1 MTQFLRYLA
10 WAGKTSWPLYAASVL
25 ATNVV
30 GALAVATFLRFL
42 TPLPSA
48 QELTNPNTTTA
59 MLYLGYFIFAVLAGI
74 ALTLVFFAPVLRWQR
89 TPEAYDPNMVRD
101 LVLRIPT
108 LQTVTGAVLW
118 LIGVVVFSLVALQ
131 YSTRWA
137 ITVGVTA
144 SLGGLMVCLMT
155 YMEAERLVRPVAAR
169 ALQRGAPDHS
179 HLNPMS
185 RRLMVTWMLT
195 SAVPVVGIL
204 LLLFAEATNF
214 FPGDANDIIPALIA
228 LAVTMLLTGFAG
240 TRLYSMAVVD
250 PIRELQYA
258 INRVRRGETD
268 TNVRIYDSS
277 EIGVLQAGFN
287 EMMRGLRERQRVSD
301 LFGRYVGTEVAR
313 RALEEKPELGGE
325 SRQVAVLFVDVIGS
339 TGFATQK
346 APQHVVKALN
356 EFFDRVVEGV
366 HRNKGIINKFEGDA
380 ALAVFGAPLPLDD
393 VAGHALAAAR
403 ELREELQGMEFE
415 AGIGVAAGSVVAG
428 HIGARDRFEYTV
440 IGDAVNQAARLTDL
454 AKNTPGRCLTSAA
467 TVREANE
474 AEQARWTMLKSVEL
488 RGRREMT
495 QLARPTRKT
504 MAEEET
510 EVESPTENGT
520 A

>member
-10 WAGKTSWPLYAASVL
+10 WAGKTAWPLYAASVL
-25 ATNVV
+25 TTNVI
-30 GALAVATFLRFL
+30 GALGVATFLRFL
-42 TPLPSA
+42 IPLDEA
-48 QELTNPNTTTA
+48 QALTNPDTITA
-59 MLYLGYFIFAVLAGI
+59 ALYLGYFLFAIIAGVT
-74 ALTLVFFAPVLRWQR
+74 ATLIFFAPVLRWQR
-89 TPEAYDPNMVRD
+89 SPKAYDPNMVRD
-101 LVLRIPT
+101 LVLRIPA

-118 LIGVVVFSLVALQ
+118 SIGVVVFTLVALQ
-131 YSTRWA
+131 DSTRWA
-137 ITVGVTA
+137 VAVGVTA
-144 SLGGLMVCLMT
+144 LMGGLLVCLMT

-169 ALQRGAPDHS
+169 ALQRGAPGHS
-179 HLNPMS
+179 HLTPMS
-185 RRLMVTWMLT
+185 RRLLVTWILT

-204 LLLFAEATNF
+204 LLLFAESVDF
-214 FPGDANDIIPALIA
+214 FPGDANSLIPALTA
-228 LAVTMLLTGFAG
+228 LALTMLLTGYAG
-240 TRLYSMAVVD
+240 TRLFSMAVVD

-258 INRVRRGETD
+258 INRVRRGENNAEVD
-268 TNVRIYDSS
+268 IYDSS

-325 SRQVAVLFVDVIGS
+325 SRYVAVLFVDVIGS
-339 TGFATQK
+339 TGFATERD
-346 APQHVVKALN
+346 PEYVVKALN

-366 HRNKGIINKFEGDA
+366 HRHKGIINKFEGDA

-403 ELREELQGMEFE
+403 ELHEELKDLEFE

-454 AKNTPGRCLTSAA
+454 AKKTPGRVLTSAA
-467 TVREANE
+467 TVKQANE
-474 AEQARWTMLKSVEL
+474 AEQARWAMLKSVEL
-488 RGRREMT
+488 RGRRQMT
-495 QLARPTRKT
+495 QIARPVRKT
-504 MAEEET
+504 LAEAE
-510 EVESPTENGT
+510 G